1 MIRQPLR
8 RKFRLIPL
16 LPAMLAL
23 LLALSLALTACSGGD
38 SGEGGDA
45 SGAAS
50 GEAGDASGAAEEDAD
65 ADPAISFP
73 IVMYQGADTVGG
85 DQVELAALLGTR
97 PIVLNFWAGLCPP
110 CRAEMPDFQ
119 AFYDEYG
126 GRVLL
131 LGIDVGEFTNLGGQE
146 EARQLLGELG
156 VTYPAGYTED
166 ASVIRN
172 YRVLGMPSTVFIDG
186 GGQVVRY
193 WQGIIN
199 EEGLREHTEAMLAG
213 G

>member
-8 RKFRLIPL
+8 RKFRMIPRL
-16 LPAMLAL
+16 AAL
-23 LLALSLALTACSGGD
+23 LLALSLALAACGGGEAGGGD
-38 SGEGGDA
+38 SG
-45 SGAAS
+45 AA
-50 GEAGDASGAAEEDAD
+50 EDAD

-73 IVMYQGADTVGG
+73 MVMYQGGDAVGG
-85 DQVELAALLGTR
+85 ERVELSALLGDT
-97 PIVLNFWAGLCPP
+97 PIILNFWAGLCPP

-126 GRVLL
+126 DRVLL
-131 LGIDVGEFTNLGGQE
+131 LGIDVGEFTNLGGRE
-146 EARQLLGELG
+146 EARELLNELG

-166 ASVIRN
+166 PSVMRN
-172 YRVLGMPSTVFIDG
+172 YRVLGMPSTVFINGD
-186 GGQVVRY
+186 GQVVRY

-199 EEGLREHTEAMLAG
+199 EEGLREQTEAMLG